1 MSAMRCAE
9 LREVAPEVA
18 LGLLTGEERA
28 AALAHLERC
37 EACRA
42 EVASL
47 AGTAD
52 EVLLAAPEAQP
63 PPGFA
68 DRVLAGLAAERV
80 GGSGLP
86 AGPAPSAASARAA
99 GASVGSPRPAGRR
112 RGRRLSLAALAAA
125 AVAIV
130 VAGLV
135 TVLGPGS
142 PQSSTVAVA
151 DMRTGR
157 GDVVGEAILRGGD
170 AALVVVDVPA
180 WDALLEKWGDTGS
193 YWLTVEQD
201 DGTRTLQPLPPGDED
216 WTVQVDAPAA
226 DVASVSM
233 LDDEGRVWCTGR
245 FELQG

>member
-1 MSAMRCAE
+1 MRCAE
-9 LREVAPEVA
+9 LREAAPDVA

-52 EVLLAAPEAQP
+52 ELLLVAPEAAP

-68 DRVLAGLAAERV
+68 DRVLAGLVAVRG

-86 AGPAPSAASARAA
+86 ADPAPSAASAPP
-99 GASVGSPRPAGRR
+99 GPPVGSPRPPGRR

-125 AVAIV
+125 AVAVV
-130 VAGLV
+130 VAGSV
-135 TVLGPGS
+135 TVLGPAT
-142 PQSSTVAVA
+142 PPSTVAVA
-151 DMRTGR
+151 DIRTGK
-157 GDVVGEAILRGGD
+157 GDVVGEATLRGGD
-170 AALVVVDVPA
+170 DALVVVDVPA
-180 WDALLEKWGDTGS
+180 WDALVDKWGDTPEGS
-193 YWLTVEQD
+193 YWLAVEQD

-216 WTVQVDAPAA
+216 WTVRVDAPPA

-233 LDDEGRVWCTGR
+233 LDHEGRVWCTGR
-245 FELQG
+245 FEMQG